1 MSKNKLL
8 NLDMGKLQD
17 GLEDYYDAS
26 AEAANAAVEARLTEF
41 DRHKDDLLG
50 HLQKVCDRQPQ
61 TKSFD
66 RDECWRRLRSIAAGR
81 FWREANVEKNRVP
94 AATRVKMLRQLGDA
108 LSAARCQLDE
118 AWHHQIRGVLFVE
131 WCEAH
136 GNPDFTDPIID
147 RYSMDFDKLVG
158 GMVAGLADLET
169 AASRAAEYAAAVGGK
184 PGPPGGASP
193 LQHEFIIDLEHAYRD
208 ITGKPGRVGG
218 GPFSQ
223 FIEKFLE
230 AMACKSTR
238 GTPLKKAT
246 IDRAIKAA
254 KEREER
260 DPATSRWGRERPPLW
275 DKQLFRRL
283 RGVGK
288 IRPNSR

>member
-1 MSKNKLL
+1 MLA
-8 NLDMGKLQD
+8 
-17 GLEDYYDAS
+17 AS
-26 AEAANAAVEARLTEF
+26 QIDSR
-41 DRHKDDLLG
+41 G
-50 HLQKVCDRQPQ
+50 
-61 TKSFD
+61 SF
-66 RDECWRRLRSIAAGR
+66 L
-81 FWREANVEKNRVP
+81 REANVAKDRVP
-94 AATRVKMLRQLGDA
+94 AAKGVKMLRQLGDA
-108 LSAARCQLDE
+108 LSAARSRLDE
-118 AWHHQIRGVLFVE
+118 ARQHQIRGRLFVE
-131 WCEAH
+131 WCEAN
-136 GNPDFTDPIID
+136 GNPDFTDPIIE
-147 RYSMDFDKLVG
+147 RYSMDFDELVG
-158 GMVAGLADLET
+158 GMVAGLADLEA

-193 LQHEFIIDLEHAYRD
+193 LQHDFIIDLEQAYRD

-223 FIEKFLE
+223 LIEKFLE

-254 KEREER
+254 KEREEK

-288 IRPNSR
+288 IRPNSP